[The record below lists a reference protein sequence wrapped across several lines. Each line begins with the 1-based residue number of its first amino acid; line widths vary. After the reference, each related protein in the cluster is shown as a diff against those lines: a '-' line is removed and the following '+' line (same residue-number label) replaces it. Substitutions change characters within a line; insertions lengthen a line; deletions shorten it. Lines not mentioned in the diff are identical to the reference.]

1 MPRKKSSSSLKEDLF
16 GDVPDAVSAPSLT
29 INKGFARSFEERKTR
44 QELGRAREF
53 GITANGAAGGGE
65 ESMSEDDTGEALDAA
80 MDARISAT
88 IDAIR
93 RRDPRVYV
101 PEARFFEGEKK
112 SDSDSDSNDDDDN
125 ARAAAS
131 ILPPT
136 TTSGFVKLPTTKT
149 KTARDTLRQQLL
161 SAAEEGKTDA
171 FGDDD
176 EDESRARAADAAR
189 AANPRAYDEEQRAL
203 RRAFLDIKAEGKGG
217 ENDSDDDDDSGLLR
231 VKPRDEA
238 SEAAA
243 IAEALRDREVL
254 RAAMKTK
261 GGKTALHGDQ
271 VADPDAFLAT
281 FLKSNAWRVMERD
294 NDNDNDNDDNDVV
307 GGGMINNVAV
317 KTTTIPD
324 SEDEEEVWKAE
335 DFEAGYNFRFEEKGG
350 GAIVTHA
357 RGAAAAAGSLR
368 RKDTGRADERGRK
381 AERSAEIKAAAD
393 ADARRLMNLKRAE
406 HKNRI
411 TRIQETAGA
420 GVDMAGLAAALG
432 TDALDGDFDPEA
444 HDAAMAALFGDDYY
458 GVEEMEGGGGGE
470 GEEITATTTTMTTK
484 TKKKSSKPAPWVWGD
499 GPRPAWAGPSA
510 EELAEGVDD
519 GLGDIVGRDIDG
531 DDDIQEDDGDGEG
544 VEEEDGAVLGSRALR
559 RARKLGRRAKGVAR
573 RMGAVARA
581 RASIAAE
588 DAARARMLPS
598 VGGAGGG
605 GGGRIDDPDEVL
617 ALGFEDVIA
626 GGLRTRFHYTS
637 VPADS
642 FGLSAEE
649 ILAAD
654 DSELNGYVGL
664 RRLAPFRETPWHV
677 PPYLA
682 KQGVGAIKRAIA
694 ARIEASGENKANVI
708 GGTKRDFE
716 SGEEVEGDKK
726 KKRRKDK
733 TATVAAAAV
742 EEEGGEDVA
751 HVMNAGEKHGDD
763 TVEEDDTRDAR
774 RAAKKALKKARKAAA
789 TAGMDEAEIQ
799 RISRLK
805 SYGLK

>member
-16 GDVPDAVSAPSLT
+16 GDVPDGVSAPSLT

-53 GITANGAAGGGE
+53 GITANGAAGGE

-101 PEARFFEGEKK
+101 PDARFFEGEKK
-112 SDSDSDSNDDDDN
+112 TSSDSDSDDDGDGDN
-125 ARAAAS
+125 NAQVTAAAAAT
-131 ILPPT
+131 LT
-136 TTSGFVKLPTTKT
+136 TTAFKATTKT

-176 EDESRARAADAAR
+176 EDESLARAADAAR
-189 AANPRAYDEEQRAL
+189 AANPRAYDEEQRTL
-203 RRAFLDIKAEGKGG
+203 RRAFLDIKAEDKEEGDG
-217 ENDSDDDDDSGLLR
+217 DSDDDGSGLLR

-243 IAEALRDREVL
+243 IAEAIRDREVL

-281 FLKSNAWRVMERD
+281 FLKSNAWRVIERD
-294 NDNDNDNDDNDVV
+294 NDHDDEDVGSGGV
-307 GGGMINNVAV
+307 GINVAV

-411 TRIQETAGA
+411 TRIHETAGA

-458 GVEEMEGGGGGE
+458 GVEEMEGGGGKE
-470 GEEITATTTTMTTK
+470 DLPTTASTK

-519 GLGDIVGRDIDG
+519 GLGDVIGRDIEG
-531 DDDIQEDDGDGEG
+531 DIH
-544 VEEEDGAVLGSRALR
+544 EEEDEEEGEAGNDGGYGDNGEEENGAVLGSRALK
-559 RARKLGRRAKGVAR
+559 RARKLGRRAKGASR

-598 VGGAGGG
+598 VGGGGGGG
-605 GGGRIDDPDEVL
+605 GGGRIDDLDEVL

-626 GGLRTRFHYTS
+626 GGLRTRFHYTT

-642 FGLSAEE
+642 FGLSADE
-649 ILAAD
+649 ILGAD

-682 KQGVGAIKRAIA
+682 KQGVGAIQRAIA
-694 ARIEASGENKANVI
+694 ARREASGEDKANVI
-708 GGTKRDFE
+708 GGTKHDFS
-716 SGEEVEGDKK
+716 SGENNGEGERDKK

-733 TATVAAAAV
+733 SAAAAV
-742 EEEGGEDVA
+742 EEEEGEQEVVA
-751 HVMNAGEKHGDD
+751 PVAENEDIIEEEDADD
-763 TVEEDDTRDAR
+763 TR
-774 RAAKKALKKARKAAA
+774 RAAKKAKKKARKAAA
-789 TAGMDEAEIQ
+789 AAGMDEAEIQ